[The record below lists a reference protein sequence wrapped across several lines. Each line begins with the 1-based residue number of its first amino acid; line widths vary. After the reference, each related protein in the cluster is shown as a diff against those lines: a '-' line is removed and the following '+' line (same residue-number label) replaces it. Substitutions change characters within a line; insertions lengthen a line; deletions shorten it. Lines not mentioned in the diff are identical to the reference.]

1 MTGLTKK
8 ELSRSLK
15 ELRADIYKLVKELD
29 VLLKPHKTSCDFL
42 RTALKEYNAAK
53 AAFEKKDTPKTSAR
67 LEKATTELKTAYGT
81 YLDSLKALNDHNYAI
96 ILKYTRLAEVAEAVS
111 DREASKVRSELDT
124 YKEEYE
130 VRVSKVE
137 RGVADNLPDVLTA
150 PAKTEE
156 PDATEG
162 ADEKAAE
169 VAETEEESSD
179 EKPAEPVS
187 EPTPT
192 PVRPSASAT
201 VASVNVAPVTIDI
214 SAYVERAISATME
227 RLSVGMERRID
238 AYLASLVIP
247 APELPAAPAAPT
259 VTPVATAPEGGAVDS
274 SAMDAVATTARA
286 NNELMTHLL
295 EEQTHIYEKLRTMI
309 TNVQGLVDG
318 MTDLSA
324 AYLSLAE
331 KERDAI
337 EIQKQVNDMQRHI
350 AREQQGVQVNQKM
363 ISEEQ
368 IAISAE
374 QTLLADRQKATMDRQ
389 ASLLEGQK
397 AMEETQKAL
406 VETHVALEEA
416 MRAVMQAQK
425 DIIATQ
431 QAIIN
436 GNAKNVDAQRAIIEK
451 QAEIT
456 AAQKEALAAH
466 KQLLRE
472 QKAHNDKLAAK
483 PAKPKKPAPTDPD
496 EPPTAVEG
504 PVVTEKA
511 APAPDASLLSA
522 DEEFRD

>member
-15 ELRADIYKLVKELD
+15 ELRADISALVKGLD
-29 VLLKPHKTSCDFL
+29 TLLKAHKNPSELL
-42 RTALKEYNAAK
+42 RASLKEYGSAK
-53 AAFEKKDTPKTSAR
+53 AAFEKKDTAKSSAR
-67 LEKATTELKTAYGT
+67 LERATADLKAAYGT
-81 YLDSLKALNDHNYAI
+81 YLDSKKALDDCNNSI
-96 ILKYTRLAEVAEAVS
+96 IIKYTRLIEVAEAVS
-111 DREASKVRSELDT
+111 DREQAKAISERDT

-130 VRVSKVE
+130 IRVAKVE
-137 RGVADNLPDVLTA
+137 RGVADNLPDPLTA
-150 PAKTEE
+150 
-156 PDATEG
+156 
-162 ADEKAAE
+162 
-169 VAETEEESSD
+169 
-179 EKPAEPVS
+179 KPAEDAEIKEDAADTEKAEEEKTDEAAS
-187 EPTPT
+187 EPAPT
-192 PVRPSASAT
+192 PVRPAASAT

-227 RLSVGMERRID
+227 RLTVGMERRID

-247 APELPAAPAAPT
+247 TPELPKASEPVAIPASAPAEGADAAT
-259 VTPVATAPEGGAVDS
+259 V
-274 SAMDAVATTARA
+274 DAVATTSRA

-295 EEQTHIYEKLRTMI
+295 DEQTHIYEKLRTMI

-324 AYLSLAE
+324 AYFSLAQKE
-331 KERDAI
+331 KDAI
-337 EIQKQVNDMQRHI
+337 EIQKQLNDLQRHT

-374 QTLLADRQKATMDRQ
+374 QALLADRQKATADRQ
-389 ASLLEGQK
+389 AGLLESQRV
-397 AMEETQKAL
+397 MEETQKAL

-416 MRAVMQAQK
+416 MREVMQAQK
-425 DIIATQ
+425 EIIATQ

-436 GNAKNVDAQRAIIEK
+436 GNAKNIDAQKAIMEK

-472 QKAHNDKLAAK
+472 QKAHNDKLSAK
-483 PAKPKKPAPTDPD
+483 APRAKKPAS
-496 EPPTAVEG
+496 ASEG
-504 PVVTEKA
+504 DSEGASPSAEGALVTEK
-511 APAPDASLLSA
+511 PAPPTDLSALSA
-522 DEEFRD
+522 DDGFRD